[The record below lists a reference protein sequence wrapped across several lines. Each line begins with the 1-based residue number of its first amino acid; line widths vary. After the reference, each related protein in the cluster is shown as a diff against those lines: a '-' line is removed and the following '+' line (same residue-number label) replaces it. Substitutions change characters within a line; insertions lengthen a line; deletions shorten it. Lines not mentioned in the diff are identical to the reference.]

1 MTYLNVLR
9 VTVESVEDAC
19 LLRVSGEVDASTAS
33 ELRGYIRDARNEQ
46 DTVLVDLSEVD
57 FMDST
62 GLRVLLD
69 ASRSSAMGKWEFFIV
84 RPSATVRRLIEL
96 TATAGSLPLVEP
108 DSRVL
113 G

>member
-1 MTYLNVLR
+1 MTYLNGLR

-19 LLRVSGEVDASTAS
+19 LIRVAGEVDASTAG
-33 ELRGYIRDARNEQ
+33 ELRGHIRAARDDQ
-46 DTVLVDLSEVD
+46 TTVLVDLAEVD

-69 ASRSSAMGKWEFFIV
+69 ASRSSAMAKWPFFIV
-84 RPSATVRRLIEL
+84 RPSETVRRLIDL
-96 TATAGSLPLVEP
+96 TGTAGSLPLVEAIP
-108 DSRVL
+108 RVL